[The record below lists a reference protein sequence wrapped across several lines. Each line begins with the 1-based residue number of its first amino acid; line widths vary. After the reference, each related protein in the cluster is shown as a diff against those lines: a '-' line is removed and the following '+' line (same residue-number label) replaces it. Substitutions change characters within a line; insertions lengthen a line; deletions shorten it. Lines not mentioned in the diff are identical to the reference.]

1 MASIY
6 CSNCGQ
12 PVSDQSPFCPNCGAQ
27 VGQPAPQ
34 QPQQAYQ
41 QPQQAYQQPQQAYQ
55 QPQYA
60 YGAPQTGNNNGSSD
74 YGTSG
79 KSRTT
84 AGLLALLLGGFGI
97 HYFYLGKAAGGL
109 VCLLLSL
116 ITCGLWAILT
126 FIQGIVIMTM
136 KQEDFERKFVYSN
149 SFMPLF

>member
-27 VGQPAPQ
+27 VGQPAP
-34 QPQQAYQ
+34 Q

-116 ITCGLWAILT
+116 ITCGLRAILT